1 MGAKV
6 TAVDFPEIA
15 IKEDIK
21 LSKKINIP
29 VNFIEVDILDL
40 KLNKQFDIVF
50 SSYGAIGW
58 LSDLNMWAK
67 KFATHLKKG
76 GLFLL
81 TEFHPF
87 LELIKDNGYNYF
99 YDYYPD
105 IEIEKGSYTD
115 GGLELTTKSYWW
127 NHSLTDI
134 FSVLKINGLRF
145 THFEEFDY
153 SPYLIEGMIEKEKG
167 K

>member
-6 TAVDFPEIA
+6 TAVDFPETA

-29 VNFIEVDILDL
+29 VNFTEVDILDL
-40 KLNKQFDIVF
+40 KLNKEFDIVF

-67 KFATHLKKG
+67 KFATYLKKG

-81 TEFHPF
+81 TS
-87 LELIKDNGYNYF
+87 K
-99 YDYYPD
+99 
-105 IEIEKGSYTD
+105 
-115 GGLELTTKSYWW
+115 
-127 NHSLTDI
+127 
-134 FSVLKINGLRF
+134 
-145 THFEEFDY
+145 
-153 SPYLIEGMIEKEKG
+153 
-167 K
+167 